1 MYSCCIHARHECD
14 AMCSFVFCDR
24 VSLFHSRSLFLPL
37 VSRCLP
43 QSRRCPVGVPSVR
56 CEIVNSKMKSNLD
69 SACMLV
75 AFIHAMS
82 ATHCAH
88 VCSVIVFL
96 CFICVLRSRRWCL
109 VACRCPVGVP
119 SVRWQIVNSKMK
131 SNLRFCTYA
140 CCIHSCCCDSFVCSF
155 VFCDRAAVIHSCSP
169 FPPLVPRCLPVSRRC
184 PVGVP
189 SVPCRCPP
197 VSDMSCTGLAC
208 LGIPFCV
215 SAFSV

>member
-1 MYSCCIHARHECD
+1 MFGMGSCSLFPPFVSCCLPVSRRCPVGVPSVRCWNVNSKLKSNLRCCMYSCCIHARHECD

-56 CEIVNSKMKSNLD
+56 CEIVNSKMKSNSD

-119 SVRWQIVNSKMK
+119 SV
-131 SNLRFCTYA
+131 
-140 CCIHSCCCDSFVCSF
+140 
-155 VFCDRAAVIHSCSP
+155 
-169 FPPLVPRCLPVSRRC
+169 SRRC
-184 PVGVP
+184 AG
-189 SVPCRCPP
+189 R
-197 VSDMSCTGLAC
+197 L
-208 LGIPFCV
+208 
-215 SAFSV
+215 